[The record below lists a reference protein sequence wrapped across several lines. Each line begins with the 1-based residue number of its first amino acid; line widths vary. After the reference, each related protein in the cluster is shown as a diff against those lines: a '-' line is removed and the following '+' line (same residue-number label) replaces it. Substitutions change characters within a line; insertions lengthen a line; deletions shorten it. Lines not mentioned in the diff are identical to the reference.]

1 MKRFRQRKAFTIVE
15 MVIVIAVIAI
25 LATVLV
31 PTISGVIQKANHS
44 ADQQFVASLNVQL
57 ALWEV
62 DNGDIASEADLR
74 KAINFYYGT
83 EETPDYYATL
93 APKSAAQGYH
103 YWWDAENSI
112 VVLDTYEGLLDTNDD
127 GVTAAANNSGI
138 MLLTDE
144 DDAPPAPEFSA
155 PGVGEDIHESLL
167 SSMP

>member
-62 DNGDIASEADLR
+62 DNGDIASKLTSARPLISIMAQRRPRTTTPPWPPSPLLR
-74 KAINFYYGT
+74 VTTIGGMPKIPLWSWILMRVCL
-83 EETPDYYATL
+83 TPMM
-93 APKSAAQGYH
+93 
-103 YWWDAENSI
+103 
-112 VVLDTYEGLLDTNDD
+112 
-127 GVTAAANNSGI
+127 TA
-138 MLLTDE
+138 
-144 DDAPPAPEFSA
+144 
-155 PGVGEDIHESLL
+155 
-167 SSMP
+167 